1 MSKTSNAMRNV
12 LALVVTLAM
21 VLGMVPGA
29 MAAEAPP
36 PAEEPP
42 MAEEQPPVQEEAPT
56 PEEAPAPEQTPVPEE
71 TAQPMPELTPAPEVT
86 PVPET
91 PAPDPTEPPLLEP
104 TPAPELTPEPQDEP
118 AAASVTDYDPEDPIY
133 YKMSHLSAADLP
145 SAASVTTDSFDKFT
159 PRALS
164 ANETL
169 RLGVDVSAY
178 QHTINWAQAAAS
190 GLDFAIIRAA
200 YRTTGSGE
208 LKPDSYFAQNLAG
221 AKAAGLKVGAYIF
234 SQAITQEEAIEEARY
249 LMDLVRGYSID
260 LPLVFDFEYAGGR
273 LYQGKLSRQEGTD
286 VCNAFC
292 REIENGGYES
302 MVYSNLSMLY
312 NDLYREQM
320 GRLWLA
326 HWAKKTT
333 YTGPYE
339 YWQCGYDKVNGI
351 EDVVDMDFWFD
362 PGGKQTPPSQQQVRP
377 TATPK
382 PTATPEPT
390 PKPPELKN
398 PFGDVSSGSWYY
410 SDVLAAYGAG
420 IVKGQTDTAFAP
432 NATATRGQVVTMLYR
447 MEGEPAVPSTAAFLD
462 LTQDYYKNAVNWA
475 AAKNIVS
482 GTSSTTFSPGNNI
495 TREQL
500 ATMLYRM
507 AGSPSVSGDLSKFSD
522 GSAAQGYAQNA
533 LIWAVSKDIVR
544 GNADGT
550 LAPGASATRAE
561 VCAMLMRYDKL

>member
-1 MSKTSNAMRNV
+1 MSKISNAMRNV
-12 LALVVTLAM
+12 LVLLVTLAM
-21 VLGMVPGA
+21 VLGMAPGA

-36 PAEEPP
+36 QAEMPPAAEET
-42 MAEEQPPVQEEAPT
+42 PVQEVAPV
-56 PEEAPAPEQTPVPEE
+56 PEEAPVPETTAVPEE
-71 TAQPMPELTPAPEVT
+71 TAQPMPEPTPAPEVTAAPEET

-104 TPAPELTPEPQDEP
+104 TPAPEVTPEPQDAPETV
-118 AAASVTDYDPEDPIY
+118 SVTDYDPEDPIY
-133 YKMSHLSAADLP
+133 YKESNRPTGDLP
-145 SAASVTTDSFDKFT
+145 SMASVTTDSFDKFT
-159 PRALS
+159 PRALAS
-164 ANETL
+164 NETL

-178 QHTINWAQAAAS
+178 QHTINWSQAAAS
-190 GLDFAIIRAA
+190 GLDFAIIRVA

-208 LKPDSYFAQNLAG
+208 LKPDGYFAQNLAG
-221 AKAAGLKVGAYIF
+221 ARAAGLKVGAYIF
-234 SQAITQEEAIEEARY
+234 SQAITVEEAREEAQY
-249 LMDLVRGYSID
+249 LMKLVQGYTID

-292 REIENGGYES
+292 QTVEAGGYES

-312 NDLYREQM
+312 NDLYREQL

-326 HWAKKTT
+326 HWAKQTT

-339 YWQCGYDKVNGI
+339 YWQCGYDKISGI
-351 EDVVDMDFWFD
+351 EGVVDMDFWFD
-362 PGGKQTPPSQQQVRP
+362 PGGKQTPPSQQQ
-377 TATPK
+377 AK
-382 PTATPEPT
+382 PTATPQPT

-398 PFGDVSSGSWYY
+398 PFGDVASGSWYY
-410 SDVLAAYGAG
+410 NDVLAAYGAG
-420 IVKGQTDTAFAP
+420 IVKGQTDTVFAP
-432 NATATRGQVVTMLYR
+432 NATATRGQVVTMIYR
-447 MEGEPAVPSTAAFLD
+447 MAGEPAVPKAAAFLD
-462 LTQDYYKNAVNWA
+462 LTQDYYKDAVNWA
-475 AAKNIVS
+475 AANDIVS

-500 ATMLYRM
+500 AAMLYRM
-507 AGSPSVSGDLSKFSD
+507 AGSPAVSGSLSQFSD
-522 GSAAQGYAQNA
+522 GGSAQSYAKDA

-544 GNADGT
+544 GNANGT